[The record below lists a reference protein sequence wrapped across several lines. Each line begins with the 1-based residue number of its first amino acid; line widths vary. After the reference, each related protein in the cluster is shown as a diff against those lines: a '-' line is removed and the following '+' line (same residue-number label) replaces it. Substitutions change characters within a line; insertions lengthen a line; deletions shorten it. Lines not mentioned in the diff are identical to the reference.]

1 MRYLVHSVSRKRLL
15 GCGLLLTQVLAHAA
29 LVPFAVAQEQEP
41 NLDLLVFDAVPLNV
55 EPSVDAAAAA
65 LVATGAQPP
74 YQASE
79 LVIPPRDNPQ
89 PVTVA
94 IQQQVLQS
102 LTEEETAAI
111 TDIERREAQLK
122 QMEQSGDAYSNELA
136 EVLMD
141 LATDYESAGD
151 FLGAQT
157 LYERAN
163 HIVRVNYGLFSAE
176 QIPVVKRMFNNY
188 LMSGD
193 LYAADQQ
200 QEYLYYLQRKIHG
213 DDTANLIPPLQEYAE
228 WNVQA
233 FLSYVPAALPSPAT
247 ETDTAEQASV
257 PPPPPPSNTVPD
269 LLTFRIQHLLNAQLL
284 YQQLI
289 ELLLATTH
297 RSDPRLPEA
306 ERSLAVTSYLFATQA
321 VMMDPSIDAQTG
333 LYTDMPMRRS
343 GYSEGRKSLER
354 RISYLQQ
361 NTSTS
366 PAELAHARLELVDWM
381 IATHTRSD
389 FAKVFN
395 GAYGDYVASGATA
408 EQVASIFYPPLP
420 IQVPT
425 FIIRPYTRQGLG
437 IPIEAA
443 LKYQG
448 YIDVEYGVSKIG
460 DSLSPK
466 ILYRTPET
474 PDAVEEVLLRSLR
487 RAEFRPRM
495 KDGELV
501 DDDRITARYYYAY

>member
-1 MRYLVHSVSRKRLL
+1 MRHLAPSVSCNRLL
-15 GCGLLLTQVLAHAA
+15 GCGLLLTHMLAQAVLIPSA
-29 LVPFAVAQEQEP
+29 FAQEQELD
-41 NLDLLVFDAVPLNV
+41 LDLLVFDAVPLNV
-55 EPSVDAAAAA
+55 NVESAAA
-65 LVATGAQPP
+65 VPATAEQPP

-79 LVIPPRDNPQ
+79 LVIPPRDNPL

-102 LTEEETAAI
+102 LTEEETAAVA
-111 TDIERREAQLK
+111 DIERRQAQLK
-122 QMEQSGDAYSNELA
+122 QLEQSGDAYSNELA

-141 LATDYESAGD
+141 LAADYESTGD

-163 HIVRVNYGLFSAE
+163 HVIRVNYGLFSAE
-176 QIPVVKRMFNNY
+176 QIPVIKRMFNNY

-213 DDTANLIPPLQEYAE
+213 DDTAQLIPPLQEYAE

-233 FLSYVPAALPSPAT
+233 FLSYVPAALPSPPA
-247 ETDTAEQASV
+247 EGETAEQAPV
-257 PPPPPPSNTVPD
+257 PPPPASNTVPD

-289 ELLLATTH
+289 DLLLATTH
-297 RSDPRLPEA
+297 RSDPRLPAA

-321 VMMDPSIDAQTG
+321 VMMDPTIDAQTG

-361 NTSTS
+361 NASTS

-389 FAKVFN
+389 FSKVFTN
-395 GAYGDYVASGATA
+395 AFAEYVASGATA
-408 EQVASIFYPPLP
+408 EEVADIFYPPLP

-425 FIIRPYTRQGLG
+425 FIIRPYTRQALG
-437 IPIEAA
+437 IPVEAA

-448 YIDVEYGVSKIG
+448 YIDVQYGVSKIG

-466 ILYRTPET
+466 VLYRSPET
-474 PDAVEEVLLRSLR
+474 PDAVEETLLRSLR

-501 DDDRITARYYYAY
+501 DDDKITARYYYAY